1 MHQINNQQ
9 KFTLGVLILAGILCR
24 TLNFEIGDFHIVPI
38 GALAL
43 FGGYA
48 LRNRYPSILVPVL
61 TMFIS
66 DLYLEVTQP
75 GFGFYDISQVFVYL
89 GMASFAVLGCGMKS
103 GRPLSVLGYTLTGSL
118 VFWIVS
124 NLGVYLAGYYGYSFS
139 GLVTTY
145 VMALPF
151 RQNDAYSNL
160 LFFNIILVNV
170 AVAQVIFAA
179 YHYALSRNSRA
190 VKAA

>member
-1 MHQINNQQ
+1 MSQINNQQ
-9 KFTLGVLILAGILCR
+9 KFTLAALIITGILCR
-24 TLNFEIGDFHIVPI
+24 TLNFEIGDFHIVPV

-43 FGGYA
+43 FGGFA
-48 LRNRYPSILVPVL
+48 LRNRYLSILVPVL

-66 DLYLEVTQP
+66 DLYLELTQP
-75 GFGFYDISQVFVYL
+75 GFGFYGISQLFVYS
-89 GMASFAVLGCGMKS
+89 GMATFAILGNGMQSTK
-103 GRPLSVLGYTLTGSL
+103 PLSVLGRTLSGSL
-118 VFWIVS
+118 LFWIIS
-124 NLGVYLAGYYGYSFS
+124 NFGVYLGGYYGYAFS

-179 YHYALSRNSRA
+179 YQYAFSKNSKT

>member
-1 MHQINNQQ
+1 MNQINNQQ

-24 TLNFEIGDFHIVPI
+24 TLNFEIGDFHIVPV

-48 LRNRYPSILVPVL
+48 LRNRYLSILVPVL

-75 GFGFYDISQVFVYL
+75 GFGFYGISQVFVYL
-89 GMASFAVLGCGMKS
+89 GMAAFAVLGSGMRS
-103 GRPLSVLGYTLTGSL
+103 GKPLPVLGYTLSGSL

-124 NLGVYLAGYYGYSFS
+124 NLGVYLGGYYGYSFN
-139 GLVTTY
+139 GFMTTY
-145 VMALPF
+145 LMALPF
-151 RQNDAYSNL
+151 RQNDTYSNL
-160 LFFNIILVNV
+160 LFFNIILVNI
-170 AVAQVIFAA
+170 AVAQVIFGT
-179 YHYALSRNSRA
+179 YQYALSKNSRTA
-190 VKAA
+190 KAA

>member
-1 MHQINNQQ
+1 MSQINNQQ
-9 KFTLGVLILAGILCR
+9 KFTLAALIIAGILCR
-24 TLNFEIGDFHIVPI
+24 TLNFEIGDFHIVPV

-43 FGGYA
+43 FGGFS
-48 LRNRYPSILVPVL
+48 LRNRYLSILVPVL

-66 DLYLEVTQP
+66 DLYLELTQP
-75 GFGFYDISQVFVYL
+75 GFGFYGISQLFVYS
-89 GMASFAVLGCGMKS
+89 GMATFAILGNGMQSTK
-103 GRPLSVLGYTLTGSL
+103 PLSVLGRTLSGSL
-118 VFWIVS
+118 LFWIIS
-124 NLGVYLAGYYGYSFS
+124 NFGVYLGGYYGYTFS

-170 AVAQVIFAA
+170 AVAQVIFAT
-179 YHYALSRNSRA
+179 YQYAFSKNSKT

>member
-48 LRNRYPSILVPVL
+48 LRNRYLSILVPVL

-103 GRPLSVLGYTLTGSL
+103 GRPLPVLGYTLTGSL